1 MTRPELAKEIRSL
14 CRRLRYAVGLYLR
27 TFCLLTISLVFLT
40 GCETIW
46 TVSFFGASLSVQ
58 FPKRPT
64 PTLTATVATMPAEA
78 KP

>member
-1 MTRPELAKEIRSL
+1 MKRPVSIAVLAIAL
-14 CRRLRYAVGLYLR
+14 A
-27 TFCLLTISLVFLT
+27 FLT

-64 PTLTATVATMPAEA
+64 PTLTATVATMPAATQGA